1 MERDGKTD
9 LFFGLGNV
17 LNCNYGEITSY
28 FAS

>member
-9 LFFGLGNV
+9 LFFGSGNV
-17 LNCNYGEITSY
+17 LNCNYGEIIPC